1 MAQKKILITYGTWS
15 GATQDVAGAIGREL
29 SDKNNQVDVIRAG
42 EVKDI
47 SPYQAI
53 VAGTSIHASQV
64 TAEFRRFLKRFQKD
78 LTQKTLAY
86 FVVCANI
93 FEDKEETRA
102 ETLGWLKKGLQGL
115 EELKPVETGLFAG
128 AVITEGDLYTKQ
140 NFLVKA
146 ILGSM
151 KSNLLKQYGKTDFR
165 DWDKIS
171 QWAKSLKK
179 LL

>member
-15 GATQDVAGAIGREL
+15 GATQDVAEAIGKEL
-29 SDKNNQVDVIRAG
+29 SEKNNQVDVIRAG

-47 SPYQAI
+47 SHYQAI
-53 VAGTSIHASQV
+53 VAGTSIHAGQV
-64 TAEFRRFLKRFQKD
+64 TAEFKRLLKKHQEELAQK
-78 LTQKTLAY
+78 KLAY

-115 EELKPVETGLFAG
+115 EGLEPIETGLFAG
-128 AVITEGDLYTKQ
+128 AVITEGDLYNKQ

-151 KSNLLKQYGKTDFR
+151 KSNLEKQYGKTDFR
-165 DWDKIS
+165 DWEKIS
-171 QWAKSLKK
+171 QWAKNLNK